1 MSQIDEMQGSPT
13 TVGIDNPFPGLR
25 PFKIEE
31 SHLFFGREGQSD
43 EVLLKLSKSRFV
55 GVIGPSG
62 SGKSSFIYCGV
73 LPILYGGFLTDASPN
88 WEVVVTRPGAGPI
101 DNLAESLLK
110 TSKDYNYAD
119 PEDKKIKRTIV
130 STLLR
135 SSSLGLV
142 EAIQQSRKS
151 EDINYL
157 VLVDQFEELFRFKD
171 STDPNS
177 VNETLAFV
185 NLLMEAINY
194 EDAPIYV
201 AITMRSDFIGDCA
214 QFPELTRKINDSH
227 YLIPQMTRD
236 QKRRAIEGPVA
247 VGNAK
252 ITPRLVQQ
260 LLNDLGDN
268 PDQLPILQHA
278 LMRTWS
284 YWSKYRDYEDEQ
296 VDLKH
301 YEAIGTMSEALS
313 MHANEAYDELDEDQK
328 RICEVLFKAITEKR
342 GENFGIRRP
351 TRLNEI
357 ASIADVSEGD
367 VIDVLEKFRE
377 PGRSLLTPGH
387 GTPLGSKSMVD
398 ISHESLMRI
407 WVRLKNWVDDEADAV
422 QMYQRLA
429 EAANMYQVGKAGL
442 WRPPDLQLALNWQ
455 VKHKPTLVWGQRYH
469 PAFERTMIFLE
480 YSKKEFETEQRIKEL
495 EQKRKLERART
506 MAMVFGGLTFVALI
520 ALVYA
525 FVQKGF
531 ADEQQK
537 IAVEKSILAEKNA
550 AEANKQKEA
559 ALKAQAEAEKQRKAA
574 VAAAEEARKAQA
586 EAEAQRKIAVENEG
600 KAKKSEEAAR
610 KAQAEAEAQ
619 RKIALQNE
627 AKAKAAEADARK
639 QTYLALAKAIA
650 LKSTQINDPQLH
662 ALLAQQGYNF
672 NAKYGGYDFD
682 NEVYNGLYK
691 ALEDLGDPMTKS
703 LDGHVNAARAIV
715 TSVKNNSIYSGGSDG
730 RIIRWTLDNGA
741 WKGDTLRKFVMRDPS
756 SNEIVTSYQIYSMD
770 ISNDGNWLVAGG
782 LYTADRNA
790 NYVYL
795 FDMRNPSA
803 EPKKI
808 PGFVADVENICFTP
822 DNKGFFAR
830 SNSGKSIMYS
840 DLTTAKEVV
849 NSSKEKITSIDLSPD
864 GSKLAGGGV
873 NGNLYVWDVKNN
885 YAVNKYP
892 VLSNDDILT
901 VAFSPKGNTD
911 VIIGAENGELRVVSS
926 GVVRRVLPG
935 HTSHIESIK
944 FSNSGN
950 FMATSSK
957 DKSIRLWNMSDL
969 NKPPQVLGD
978 KEWVWSM
985 AFTPDDNQI
994 MAGIHAKTS
1003 KITKGQEKVDYTI
1016 HAWPTKITAMSS
1028 KLCSYINRNMT
1039 KEDWEQYVGE
1049 VEKFPY
1055 ESTCSSLPK
1064 NDK

>member
-1 MSQIDEMQGSPT
+1 MSQIVEEMPGSPT
-13 TVGIDNPFPGLR
+13 SVGVDNPFPGLR

-142 EAIQQSRKS
+142 EAIQQSRRS
-151 EDINYL
+151 ADINYL

-171 STDPNS
+171 GSDPNS

-367 VIDVLEKFRE
+367 VIEVIEKFRE
-377 PGRSLLTPGH
+377 PGRSLLTPGF
-387 GTPLGSKSMVD
+387 GSPLGSKSMVD

-422 QMYQRLA
+422 QMYLRLA

-495 EQKRKLERART
+495 EQKRKLQRART
-506 MAMVFGGLTFVALI
+506 TAIVFGVITGLALI

-525 FVQKGF
+525 FVQKGI
-531 ADEQQK
+531 ADENLIQAN
-537 IAVEKSILAEKNA
+537 IAR
-550 AEANKQKEA
+550 
-559 ALKAQAEAEKQRKAA
+559 AEAEKQKKLADENAIKAQEAAKLAEEQRKLA
-574 VAAAEEARKAQA
+574 VAAAEEAKKAQA
-586 EAEAQRKIAVENEG
+586 LAEEQRKLAVASEE
-600 KAKKSEEAAR
+600 KAKQNEAAAK
-610 KAQAEAEAQ
+610 KAQAFAELK
-619 RKIALQNE
+619 RL
-627 AKAKAAEADARK
+627 EADKATKEALAAK
-639 QTYLALAKAIA
+639 QEADRQRYLALAKAIS
-650 LKSTQINDPQLH
+650 LKSSQINDPELR

-682 NEVYNGLYK
+682 NDVYNGLYG
-691 ALEDLGDPMTKS
+691 ALNANKDPMTNS
-703 LDGHVNAARAIV
+703 LNGHTSAARALV
-715 TSVKNNSIYSGGSDG
+715 TSVKNDAIYSGGSDG
-730 RIIRWTLDNGA
+730 RIILWTEAKDGS
-741 WKGDTLRKFVMRDPS
+741 WKADTLSKFIDPLDKLPF
-756 SNEIVTSYQIYSMD
+756 YQIYSMD
-770 ISNDGNWLVAGG
+770 ISNDGNYLAAGG
-782 LYTADRNA
+782 LFPADRAA

-795 FDMRNPSA
+795 FDLKNPSA
-803 EPKKI
+803 PPRKI
-808 PGFVADVENICFTP
+808 TGFTSDVENICFTP

-840 DLTTAKEVV
+840 DLSTAREVI
-849 NSSKEKITSIDLSPD
+849 NTSKEKITSIDLSPD

-885 YAVNKYP
+885 FAPNSYSILNGK
-892 VLSNDDILT
+892 DILT
-901 VAFSPKGNTD
+901 VAYTPKGSD
-911 VIIGAENGELRVVSS
+911 IIVGGES
-926 GVVRRVLPG
+926 GEIRIVLAASGTVRKTLPG
-935 HTSHIESIK
+935 HTSHIEQIK
-944 FSNSGN
+944 FSHSGD
-950 FMATSSK
+950 FMATASK
-957 DKSIRLWNMSDL
+957 DRSIRLWNYKDL
-969 NKPPQVLGD
+969 NKPPQVLND
-978 KEWVWSM
+978 HDWVWSM
-985 AFTPDDNQI
+985 AFSPDDNQI
-994 MAGIHAKTS
+994 MAGIHSVIQNIDPKD
-1003 KITKGQEKVDYTI
+1003 VDFTI

-1028 KLCSYINRNMT
+1028 KLCTYIKQNMS
-1039 KEDWEQYVGE
+1039 KDNWDQYVGDD
-1049 VEKFPY
+1049 VTY
-1055 ESTCSSLPK
+1055 QNTCSSLPK

>member
-1 MSQIDEMQGSPT
+1 MSQTVNEMSGAPT
-13 TVGIDNPFPGLR
+13 SVGVDNPFPGLR

-142 EAIQQSRKS
+142 EAIQQSRRS
-151 EDINYL
+151 SDINYL

-252 ITPRLVQQ
+252 VAPRLVQQ

-284 YWSKYRDYEDEQ
+284 YWSKYRDYEDEP

-357 ASIADVSEGD
+357 ASIADVSEAD
-367 VIDVLEKFRE
+367 VIEVIEKFRE
-377 PGRSLLTPGH
+377 PGRSLLTPGF
-387 GTPLGSKSMVD
+387 GSPIGSKSMVD

-422 QMYQRLA
+422 QMYLRLA

-495 EQKRKLERART
+495 EQKRKLQRART
-506 MAMVFGGLTFVALI
+506 TAIVFGVITGLALI

-525 FVQKGF
+525 FVQKGIADENLLAATVAKAEADKQRLKADENAKAATKAAEF
-531 ADEQQK
+531 AKEQQK
-537 IAVEKSILAEKNA
+537 LAEKA
-550 AEANKQKEA
+550 ADEANKA
-559 ALKAQAEAEKQRKAA
+559 RIEAEEQRKLA
-574 VAAAEEARKAQA
+574 VENEQKAKDAAEVARKAQLFA
-586 EAEAQRKIAVENEG
+586 ESQRVKAEQATKDALA
-600 KAKKSEEAAR
+600 AK
-610 KAQAEAEAQ
+610 
-619 RKIALQNE
+619 
-627 AKAKAAEADARK
+627 AEADR
-639 QTYLALAKAIA
+639 QRYLAVAKTLA
-650 LKSTQINDPQLH
+650 LKSKEINDKELR

-672 NAKYGGYDFD
+672 NTKNAGYEFD
-682 NEVYNGLYK
+682 NDVYNGLFLALK
-691 ALEDLGDPMTKS
+691 AWDDPMTKS
-703 LDGHVNAARAIV
+703 LNGHISAARALV
-715 TSVKNNSIYSGGSDG
+715 TSVKNNAIYSGGSDG
-730 RIIRWTLDNGA
+730 RILSWTLTSNGS
-741 WKGDTLRKFVMRDPS
+741 WKGDTLRKFIDP
-756 SNEIVTSYQIYSMD
+756 TDKTPFYQIYSMD
-770 ISNDGNWLVAGG
+770 ISNDGNYLAAGG
-782 LYTADRNA
+782 LFPADRGA

-795 FDMRNPSA
+795 FDLKNPSA

-808 PGFVADVENICFTP
+808 PGFVSDVENICFTP

-840 DLTTAKEVV
+840 DLNTAKEVI
-849 NSSKEKITSIDLSPD
+849 NMSKEKITSIDLSPD
-864 GSKLAGGGV
+864 GTKLAGGGV
-873 NGNLYVWDVKNN
+873 NGNLYIWDVKNN
-885 YAVNKYP
+885 YAANSYSI
-892 VLSNDDILT
+892 LNNRDILT
-901 VAFSPKGNTD
+901 VAYTPKGTD
-911 VIIGAENGELRVVSS
+911 VVIGAENGELRIVNS
-926 GVVRRVLPG
+926 GIVRKTLVG
-935 HTSHIESIK
+935 HTSHIEQIK
-944 FSNSGN
+944 FSHSGK
-950 FMATSSK
+950 FMATASK
-957 DKSIRLWNMSDL
+957 DRSMRLWNWEDL
-969 NKPPQVLGD
+969 NKAPQELND
-978 KEWVWSM
+978 QDWIWSM
-985 AFTPDDNQI
+985 AFSPDDNQI
-994 MAGIHAKTS
+994 MAGIHSTVQNIDPKD
-1003 KITKGQEKVDYTI
+1003 IDYTI
-1016 HAWPTKITAMSS
+1016 HAWPTKINSMSS
-1028 KLCSYINRNMT
+1028 KLCTYITKNMS
-1039 KEDWEQYVGE
+1039 KDDWDQYV
-1049 VEKFPY
+1049 EKIDY
-1055 ESTCSSLPK
+1055 QQTCANLPPNNK
-1064 NDK
+1064 